1 MKQIIKKQFTFK
13 LVRDDNVTIEMN
25 LETLEL
31 RRVVQNFQD
40 FLNACGFNIGN
51 EVELTFSPT
60 NRLKET
66 TLEPVATINLD
77 GISLQP
83 LDKHKMMS
91 NQIIHPTIPTEG
103 FQARSL

>member
-1 MKQIIKKQFTFK
+1 MKKQFTFK

-51 EVELTFSPT
+51 EVELTFTPT
-60 NRLKET
+60 IKLNGVS
-66 TLEPVATINLD
+66 LE
-77 GISLQP
+77 P
-83 LDKHKMMS
+83 LDKQKMMN

>member
-1 MKQIIKKQFTFK
+1 MKKQFTFK

-51 EVELTFSPT
+51 EVELTFAPT
-60 NRLKET
+60 LKLDGVS
-66 TLEPVATINLD
+66 LEPLE
-77 GISLQP
+77 
-83 LDKHKMMS
+83 KHKMMS
-91 NQIIHPTIPTEG
+91 NQIIHPTIPSEG